1 MFVFTKAHDRSCLN
15 IFTVPE
21 GIDKANSFSPPIQIF
36 VAVQNARPFIYSGEL
51 VAILFVFM
59 SLVFALLP
67 VYLLS
72 FSF

>member
-1 MFVFTKAHDRSCLN
+1 MFVFAKAHDRSCLN

-21 GIDKANSFSPPIQIF
+21 GIDKADFSSLPVQTT
-36 VAVQNARPFIYSGEL
+36 VALQNARPSIYSGER

-72 FSF
+72 FSL